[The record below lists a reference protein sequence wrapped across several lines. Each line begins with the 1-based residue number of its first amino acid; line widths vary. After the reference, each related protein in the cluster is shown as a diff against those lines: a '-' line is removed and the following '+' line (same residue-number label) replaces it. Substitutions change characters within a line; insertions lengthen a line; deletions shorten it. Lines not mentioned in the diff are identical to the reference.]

1 MISFIKKY
9 IIGENSNQKVI
20 KELKEVKKELKEFK
34 DEYRQYCL
42 YQEKWMKKL
51 LDKLEID

>member
-20 KELKEVKKELKEFK
+20 KELKEVIKELKEFK